1 MPDSYRLGPYRR
13 VLSRPGALRFSSAAL
28 VARLPISMVG
38 LGIVL
43 LVEGSTGSYGLAG
56 TVSAVFVL
64 AEAAFAVLH
73 GRWVDHF
80 GQSRVL
86 PIAISVF
93 GVGLALMMLAVQQ
106 DWPLALTYV
115 FAAVSGAA
123 LPQVGASVRTRWSHL
138 LDEPGEKQTAFAL
151 EAVLDEVVFVV
162 GPVVVTLLAT
172 SWHPVAGLT
181 CALVAGVVGTFA
193 FAAQRSTEPPAG
205 RTAPVDSVRPPMPW
219 RLVLPLALVCL
230 TLGALFGA
238 AEVTTVA
245 FAEEQGQRWIAGW
258 LLATWSLGSL
268 VAGLV
273 TGAIAWRSGP
283 DVRLRWGSAAMAL
296 AMLPLMFIHS
306 IPLMAVVLLVGGLA
320 IAPTMIGAMTMV
332 EQGVPPGRLTEGM
345 AILHTGI
352 VAGVAPGAA
361 VAGFVVDHSGASA
374 AYAVALAGGVL
385 GALAAR
391 TARPGPA
398 RVEAGS
404 PSLRA

>member
-1 MPDSYRLGPYRR
+1 MLDSYRR
-13 VLSRPGALRFSSAAL
+13 VLARPGAFRFSSAGL

-43 LVEGSTGSYGLAG
+43 LVEERTGSYGLAG

-64 AEAAFAVLH
+64 AEAACAVLH

-93 GVGLALMMLAVQQ
+93 GAGLALMMLAVEQ
-106 DWPLALTYV
+106 DWPQVLTYV

-138 LDEPGEKQTAFAL
+138 LDDAGEKQTAFAL

-162 GPVVVTLLAT
+162 GPVLVTLLAT

-181 CALVAGVVGTFA
+181 FALVTGVLGTFA

-205 RTAPVDSVRPPMPW
+205 RTAAAGPRAPMPW

-245 FAEEQGQRWIAGW
+245 FAEEQGKRWVAGW
-258 LLATWSLGSL
+258 LLAAWSFGSL

-283 DVRLRWGSAAMAL
+283 DARLRWGSAAMAL
-296 AMLPLMFIHS
+296 AMVPLMFIS
-306 IPLMAVVLLVGGLA
+306 SVPLMAVVLLVGGLA

-332 EQGVPPGRLTEGM
+332 EQGVPSSRLTEGM

-352 VAGVAPGAA
+352 VAGVAPGASI
-361 VAGFVVDHSGASA
+361 AGFVVDHSGASA

-385 GALAAR
+385 GALAAQ
-391 TARPGPA
+391 TARQAPPI
-398 RVEAGS
+398 
-404 PSLRA
+404 P

>member
-1 MPDSYRLGPYRR
+1 MPLVLDSYRR
-13 VLSRPGALRFSSAAL
+13 VLARPGALAFSSAAL

-43 LVEGSTGSYGLAG
+43 LVEASTGSYGLAG

-64 AEAAFAVLH
+64 AEAACAVLH

-86 PIAISVF
+86 PLAISVF
-93 GVGLALMMLAVQQ
+93 GAGLALMMVAVEN
-106 DWPLALTYV
+106 DWPRAWTYV
-115 FAAVSGAA
+115 FAAVAGAA

-162 GPVVVTLLAT
+162 GPVLVTLLAT
-172 SWHPVAGLT
+172 SWHPVAGLSA
-181 CALVAGVVGTFA
+181 ALVSGVVGTFA
-193 FAAQRSTEPPAG
+193 FAAQRRTEPPAG
-205 RTAPVDSVRPPMPW
+205 RSAPAAARAAMPW
-219 RLVLPLALVCL
+219 RLVLTLALVCL

-245 FAEEQGQRWIAGW
+245 FAEEHGQRWVAGW
-258 LLATWSLGSL
+258 LLAAWSLGSL
-268 VAGLV
+268 LAGLV
-273 TGAIAWRSGP
+273 TGAVAWRSSP

-296 AMLPLMFIHS
+296 AMAPLMFVDS
-306 IPLMAVVLLVGGLA
+306 VPLMAVVLLVGGFA
-320 IAPTMIGAMTMV
+320 IAPTMIAAMTMV
-332 EQGVPPGRLTEGM
+332 EQHVPAGRLTEGM

-352 VAGVAPGAA
+352 VAGVAPGAS

-374 AYAVALAGGVL
+374 AYAVALVGGVL
-385 GALAAR
+385 GALAAQ
-391 TARPGPA
+391 TARPGP
-398 RVEAGS
+398 
-404 PSLRA
+404 SLRT

>member
-1 MPDSYRLGPYRR
+1 MLDSYRR
-13 VLSRPGALRFSSAAL
+13 VLARPGAFRFSSAAL

-43 LVEGSTGSYGLAG
+43 LVEERTGSYGLAG

-93 GVGLALMMLAVQQ
+93 GAALALMMLAVEQ
-106 DWPLALTYV
+106 DWPRVLTYV

-138 LDEPGEKQTAFAL
+138 LDEAGEKQTAFAL

-162 GPVVVTLLAT
+162 GPVLVTFLAT

-181 CALVAGVVGTFA
+181 CALVTGVLGTFA
-193 FAAQRSTEPPAG
+193 FAVQRGTEPPAG
-205 RTAPVDSVRPPMPW
+205 RSAPTAARAPMPW

-245 FAEEQGQRWIAGW
+245 FAEEQGKRWAAGW
-258 LLATWSLGSL
+258 LLAAWSFGSL

-283 DVRLRWGSAAMAL
+283 EVRLRWGSAAMAL
-296 AMLPLMFIHS
+296 AMVPLMFVS
-306 IPLMAVVLLVGGLA
+306 SVPLMAVVLLVGGLA
-320 IAPTMIGAMTMV
+320 IAPTMIGTMTMV
-332 EQGVPPGRLTEGM
+332 EQGVPSSRLTEGM

-352 VAGVAPGAA
+352 VAGVAPGASI
-361 VAGFVVDHSGASA
+361 AGFVVDHSGASA

-385 GALAAR
+385 GALLAQ
-391 TARPGPA
+391 TARAAQP
-398 RVEAGS
+398 S
-404 PSLRA
+404 PTVRA

>member
-1 MPDSYRLGPYRR
+1 MLDSYGR
-13 VLSRPGALRFSSAAL
+13 VLRRPGAFAFSSAAL

-43 LVEGSTGSYGLAG
+43 LVEDRTGSYGLAG

-86 PIAISVF
+86 PIAISLF
-93 GVGLALMMLAVQQ
+93 GAGLALMMLAVERG
-106 DWPLALTYV
+106 WPGAWTYV
-115 FAAVSGAA
+115 FAALAGAS

-138 LDEPGEKQTAFAL
+138 LDDSREKQTAFAL

-162 GPVVVTLLAT
+162 GPVLVTLLAT

-181 CALVAGVVGTFA
+181 FALVTGVTGTFA
-193 FAAQRSTEPPAG
+193 FALQRRTEPPAG
-205 RTAPVDSVRPPMPW
+205 RTSPSRARAPMPW
-219 RLVLPLALVCL
+219 RLVLTLALVCL

-245 FAEEQGQRWIAGW
+245 FAEEQGRRWVAGW
-258 LLATWSLGSL
+258 LLAAWSFGSL

-283 DVRLRWGSAAMAL
+283 EARLRWGSAAMAL
-296 AMLPLMFIHS
+296 AMVPLPFIGS
-306 IPLMAVVLLVGGLA
+306 VPVMAVVLLVGGLS
-320 IAPTMIGAMTMV
+320 IAPTLIGTMTMV
-332 EQGVPPGRLTEGM
+332 EQGVPSSRLTEGM
-345 AILHTGI
+345 AILHTGL
-352 VAGVAPGAA
+352 VAGVAPGAT
-361 VAGFVVDHSGASA
+361 VAGFVVDHGGASA
-374 AYAVALAGGVL
+374 AYVVALAGGVL
-385 GALAAR
+385 AALVAQ
-391 TARPGPA
+391 TARPA
-398 RVEAGS
+398 R
-404 PSLRA
+404 R

>member
-1 MPDSYRLGPYRR
+1 MLDSYRR
-13 VLSRPGALRFSSAAL
+13 VLVRPGAIAFSSAAL

-43 LVEGSTGSYGLAG
+43 LVQQRTGSYGLAG
-56 TVSAVFVL
+56 TVSAAFVL

-86 PIAISVF
+86 PVAISIF
-93 GVGLALMMLAVQQ
+93 GAGLALMMLAVEQ
-106 DWPLALTYV
+106 DWPRALTYV
-115 FAAVSGAA
+115 FAAISGAA

-138 LDEPGEKQTAFAL
+138 LDQPGDVQTAFAL

-162 GPVVVTLLAT
+162 GPVLVTLLAT
-172 SWHPVAGLT
+172 SWHPVAGLSF
-181 CALVAGVVGTFA
+181 ALVAGVVGTFS
-193 FAAQRSTEPPAG
+193 FAAQRRTEPPAG
-205 RTAPVDSVRPPMPW
+205 RSVRTGVRAPMPW

-238 AEVTTVA
+238 TEVTTVA
-245 FAEEQGQRWIAGW
+245 FAEEQGVRWAAGW
-258 LLATWSLGSL
+258 LLAIWSLGSL

-273 TGAIAWRSGP
+273 TGAVAWRSGP

-296 AMLPLMFIHS
+296 AMAPLMFIQS
-306 IPLMAVVLLVGGLA
+306 VPLMAVVLLVGGLA

-332 EQGVPPGRLTEGM
+332 EQGVPSSRLTEGM

-352 VAGVAPGAA
+352 VAGVAPGASI
-361 VAGFVVDHSGASA
+361 AGFVVDHQGASA

-385 GALAAR
+385 GALAALTVPR
-391 TARPGPA
+391 SSS
-398 RVEAGS
+398 V
-404 PSLRA
+404 RA

>member
-1 MPDSYRLGPYRR
+1 MLDSYRR
-13 VLSRPGALRFSSAAL
+13 VLSRPGALRFSTAAL

-43 LVEGSTGSYGLAG
+43 LVEERTGSYGLAG

-80 GQSRVL
+80 GQFRVL
-86 PIAISVF
+86 PTAISIF
-93 GVGLALMMLAVQQ
+93 GAGLALMMLAVER
-106 DWPLALTYV
+106 DWPMALTYV
-115 FAAVSGAA
+115 FAAISGAA

-172 SWHPVAGLT
+172 SWDPVAGLT
-181 CALVAGVVGTFA
+181 FALVSGVVGTFA
-193 FAAQRSTEPPAG
+193 FAVQRATEPPAG
-205 RTAPVDSVRPPMPW
+205 TATTADGVRPAMPW

-245 FAEEQGQRWIAGW
+245 FAEEQGKRWIAGW
-258 LLATWSLGSL
+258 LLAAWSFGSL

-296 AMLPLMFIHS
+296 AMAPLMFIDS
-306 IPLMAVVLLVGGLA
+306 IGLMAVVLLVGGLA
-320 IAPTMIGAMTMV
+320 IAPTLIGTMTMV
-332 EQGVPPGRLTEGM
+332 EQGVPSGRLTEGM

-374 AYAVALAGGVL
+374 AYAVALVGGIL
-385 GALAAR
+385 GALAAQ
-391 TARPGPA
+391 TARPN
-398 RVEAGS
+398 RVASQAGS

>member
-1 MPDSYRLGPYRR
+1 MRLMLDSYRR
-13 VLSRPGALRFSSAAL
+13 VLARPGAFAFSSAAL

-43 LVEGSTGSYGLAG
+43 LVEERTGSYGLAG
-56 TVSAVFVL
+56 TVAAVFVL

-80 GQSRVL
+80 GQARVL
-86 PIAISVF
+86 PLAISVF
-93 GVGLALMMLAVQQ
+93 GAGLALMMLAVEQG
-106 DWPLALTYV
+106 WARPWTYV
-115 FAAVSGAA
+115 FAAVAGAS

-138 LDEPGEKQTAFAL
+138 LDEPGDKQTAFAL

-162 GPVVVTLLAT
+162 GPVLVTLLAT
-172 SWHPVAGLT
+172 GWHPVAGLS
-181 CALVAGVVGTFA
+181 VAVVSGVLGTFA
-193 FAAQRSTEPPAG
+193 LAVQRRTEPPAG
-205 RTAPVDSVRPPMPW
+205 RASPTVERSPMPW

-245 FAEEQGQRWIAGW
+245 FAEEQGARWVAGW
-258 LLATWSLGSL
+258 LLAAWSFGSL

-273 TGAIAWRSGP
+273 TGAVVWRSGP

-296 AMLPLMFIHS
+296 AMAPLAFVS
-306 IPLMAVVLLVGGLA
+306 SVPLMAVVLLVGGLA
-320 IAPTMIGAMTMV
+320 IAPTLISAMTMV
-332 EQGVPPGRLTEGM
+332 EQGVPSGRLTEGM

-352 VAGVAPGAA
+352 VAGVAPGASI
-361 VAGFVVDHSGASA
+361 AGFVVDHHGASA

-385 GALAAR
+385 GALAAQ
-391 TARPGPA
+391 TARPTRRMP
-398 RVEAGS
+398 
-404 PSLRA
+404 

>member
-1 MPDSYRLGPYRR
+1 MRLMLDSYRR
-13 VLSRPGALRFSSAAL
+13 VLARPGAFAFSSAAL

-43 LVEGSTGSYGLAG
+43 LVEERTGSYGLAG
-56 TVSAVFVL
+56 TVAAVFVL

-80 GQSRVL
+80 GQARVL
-86 PIAISVF
+86 PLAISVF
-93 GVGLALMMLAVQQ
+93 GAGLALMMLAVEQ
-106 DWPLALTYV
+106 DWARPWTYV
-115 FAAVSGAA
+115 FAAVAGAS

-138 LDEPGEKQTAFAL
+138 LDEPADKQTAFAL

-172 SWHPVAGLT
+172 GWHPVAGLSF
-181 CALVAGVVGTFA
+181 AVASGVLGTFA
-193 FAAQRSTEPPAG
+193 LAVQRRTEPPAG
-205 RTAPVDSVRPPMPW
+205 RASPAAERSPMPW

-245 FAEEQGQRWIAGW
+245 FAEEQGARWVAGW
-258 LLATWSLGSL
+258 LLAAWSFGSL

-273 TGAIAWRSGP
+273 TGAVVWSSGP

-296 AMLPLMFIHS
+296 AMAPLAFVSS

-320 IAPTMIGAMTMV
+320 IAPTMISAMTMV
-332 EQGVPPGRLTEGM
+332 EQGVAPGRLTEGM

-352 VAGVAPGAA
+352 VAGVAPGASI
-361 VAGFVVDHSGASA
+361 AGFVVDHHGASA
-374 AYAVALAGGVL
+374 AYAVALAGGIL
-385 GALAAR
+385 GALAAQ
-391 TARPGPA
+391 TARPP
-398 RVEAGS
+398 RRM
-404 PSLRA
+404 P

>member
-1 MPDSYRLGPYRR
+1 MLDSYRR
-13 VLSRPGALRFSSAAL
+13 VLAHPGALAFSGAAL

-43 LVEGSTGSYGLAG
+43 LVEERTGSYGLAG
-56 TVSAVFVL
+56 SVSAVFVL

-86 PIAISVF
+86 PAAISVF
-93 GVGLALMMLAVQQ
+93 GAGLALMMLAVER
-106 DWPLALTYV
+106 DWPRLLTYV
-115 FAAVSGAA
+115 FAGVSGAA

-138 LDEPGEKQTAFAL
+138 LDSAGDKQTAFAL

-181 CALVAGVVGTFA
+181 FALVSGVVGTLA
-193 FAAQRSTEPPAG
+193 FAAQRHTEPPSG
-205 RTAPVDSVRPPMPW
+205 RVRTAGGSDPMPW
-219 RLVLPLALVCL
+219 RLVLPLAVVCL

-245 FAEEQGQRWIAGW
+245 FAEEQGQRWAAGW
-258 LLATWSLGSL
+258 LLAAWSLGSL

-273 TGAIAWRSGP
+273 TGAIVWRSGP
-283 DVRLRWGSAAMAL
+283 EVRLRWGSAAMAV
-296 AMLPLMFIHS
+296 AMAPLMFVQS
-306 IPLMAVVLLVGGLA
+306 VPLMAVVLLVGGLA
-320 IAPTMIGAMTMV
+320 IAPTLIGTMTMV
-332 EQGVPPGRLTEGM
+332 EQGVLSSRLTEGM

-352 VAGVAPGAA
+352 VAGVAPGAG

-374 AYAVALAGGVL
+374 AYGVALVGGVL
-385 GALAAR
+385 GALAAL
-391 TARPGPA
+391 TARP
-398 RVEAGS
+398 S
-404 PSLRA
+404 PTVRA

>member
-1 MPDSYRLGPYRR
+1 MPLVLDSYRR
-13 VLSRPGALRFSSAAL
+13 VLARPGAFAFSSAAL

-43 LVEGSTGSYGLAG
+43 LVEERTGSYGLAG

-73 GRWVDHF
+73 GRWVDHY

-86 PIAISVF
+86 PLAISVF
-93 GVGLALMMLAVQQ
+93 GVGLALMMMAVEQ
-106 DWPLALTYV
+106 DWPRAWTYV
-115 FAAVSGAA
+115 FAAVAGAA

-138 LDEPGEKQTAFAL
+138 LDDPAEKQTAFAL

-162 GPVVVTLLAT
+162 GPVLVTLLAT

-181 CALVAGVVGTFA
+181 AALVSGVVGTFA
-193 FAAQRSTEPPAG
+193 FAAQRRTEPPAG
-205 RTAPVDSVRPPMPW
+205 RSAPAAVRPAMPW
-219 RLVLPLALVCL
+219 RLVLTLALVCL

-245 FAEEQGQRWIAGW
+245 FAEEQGQRWVAGW
-258 LLATWSLGSL
+258 LLAAWSLGSL

-296 AMLPLMFIHS
+296 AMAPLMFVDS
-306 IPLMAVVLLVGGLA
+306 VPLMAVVLLVGGLA
-320 IAPTMIGAMTMV
+320 IAPTMIAAMTMV
-332 EQGVPPGRLTEGM
+332 EQGVPAGRLTEGM

-352 VAGVAPGAA
+352 VAGVAPGAS
-361 VAGFVVDHSGASA
+361 VAGLVVDHSGASA
-374 AYAVALAGGVL
+374 AYAVALVGGLL
-385 GALAAR
+385 GALAAQA
-391 TARPGPA
+391 ARPA
-398 RVEAGS
+398 
-404 PSLRA
+404 PSLRT

>member
-1 MPDSYRLGPYRR
+1 MLDSYHR
-13 VLSRPGALRFSSAAL
+13 VLVRPGALGFSSAAL

-43 LVEGSTGSYGLAG
+43 LVEQRTGSYGLAG
-56 TVSAVFVL
+56 TVSAAFVL

-73 GRWVDHF
+73 GRWVDHH

-86 PIAISVF
+86 PLAISVF
-93 GVGLALMMLAVQQ
+93 GAGLALMMLAVER

-138 LDEPGEKQTAFAL
+138 LDEADEVQTAFAL

-162 GPVVVTLLAT
+162 GPVLVTVLAT
-172 SWHPVAGLT
+172 SWHPVAGLSV
-181 CALVAGVVGTFA
+181 ALVTGVIGTLA

-205 RTAPVDSVRPPMPW
+205 RTTATAGERVPMPW

-230 TLGALFGA
+230 SLGALFGA
-238 AEVTTVA
+238 SEVTTVA
-245 FAEEQGQRWIAGW
+245 FAEEQGRPWAAGW
-258 LLATWSLGSL
+258 LLAVWSLGSL

-273 TGAIAWRSGP
+273 TGAVAWRSGP
-283 DVRLRWGSAAMAL
+283 EVRLRWGSAAMAL
-296 AMLPLMFIHS
+296 AMAPLMFVDSLPLMA
-306 IPLMAVVLLVGGLA
+306 LVLLVGGLS

-332 EQGVPPGRLTEGM
+332 QQGVPTGRLTEGM

-352 VAGVAPGAA
+352 VAGVAPGASI
-361 VAGFVVDHSGASA
+361 AGFVVDHSGASS
-374 AYAVALAGGVL
+374 AYAVALVGGVL
-385 GALAAR
+385 GAIAAQTVR
-391 TARPGPA
+391 RSPA
-398 RVEAGS
+398 VATV
-404 PSLRA
+404 RA

>member
-1 MPDSYRLGPYRR
+1 MLDSYRR
-13 VLSRPGALRFSSAAL
+13 VLARPGAFRFSSAAL

-43 LVEGSTGSYGLAG
+43 LVEERTGSYGLAG

-93 GVGLALMMLAVQQ
+93 GAGLALMMLAVEQ
-106 DWPLALTYV
+106 DWPRVLTYV
-115 FAAVSGAA
+115 FAAISGAA

-138 LDEPGEKQTAFAL
+138 LDDSGEKQTAFAL

-162 GPVVVTLLAT
+162 GPVLVTLLAT

-181 CALVAGVVGTFA
+181 CALVSGVLGTFA
-193 FAAQRSTEPPAG
+193 FAAQRSTEPPPG
-205 RTAPVDSVRPPMPW
+205 RTAVTRVRAPMPW

-245 FAEEQGQRWIAGW
+245 FAEEQGQRWAAGW
-258 LLATWSLGSL
+258 LLAAWSFGSL

-296 AMLPLMFIHS
+296 AMVPLMFVS
-306 IPLMAVVLLVGGLA
+306 SVPLMAAVLLVGGLA

-332 EQGVPPGRLTEGM
+332 EQGVPSSRLTEGM

-352 VAGVAPGAA
+352 VAGVAPGASL
-361 VAGFVVDHSGASA
+361 AGFVVDHSGASA
-374 AYAVALAGGVL
+374 AYAVALVGGVL
-385 GALAAR
+385 GALVAQ
-391 TARPGPA
+391 TARHAPPI
-398 RVEAGS
+398 
-404 PSLRA
+404 P

>member
-1 MPDSYRLGPYRR
+1 MLDSYRR

-43 LVEGSTGSYGLAG
+43 LVEERTGSYGIAG

-64 AEAAFAVLH
+64 AEATFAVLH

-80 GQSRVL
+80 GQFRVL
-86 PIAISVF
+86 PIAISIF
-93 GVGLALMMLAVQQ
+93 GAGLALMMLAVEQ
-106 DWPLALTYV
+106 DWPRALTYV

-181 CALVAGVVGTFA
+181 FALVTGVLGTFA
-193 FAAQRSTEPPAG
+193 FALQRGTEPPAG
-205 RTAPVDSVRPPMPW
+205 IGRTTDGVRPAMPW
-219 RLVLPLALVCL
+219 RVVLPLALVCL

-245 FAEEQGQRWIAGW
+245 FAEEQGRRWIAGW
-258 LLATWSLGSL
+258 LLAAWSSGSL

-296 AMLPLMFIHS
+296 AMAPLMFIHS
-306 IPLMAVVLLVGGLA
+306 VPLMAVVLLVGGMA

-332 EQGVPPGRLTEGM
+332 EQGVPSGRLTEGM

-361 VAGFVVDHSGASA
+361 VAGYVVDHSGASA
-374 AYAVALAGGVL
+374 AYAVALVGGVL
-385 GALAAR
+385 GALAAQ
-391 TARPGPA
+391 TARPK
-398 RVEAGS
+398 RVASRAGS

>member
-1 MPDSYRLGPYRR
+1 MLDSYRR
-13 VLSRPGALRFSSAAL
+13 VLARPGALRFSSAAL

-43 LVEGSTGSYGLAG
+43 LVEERTGSYGLAG

-93 GVGLALMMLAVQQ
+93 GAGLALMMLAVEQ
-106 DWPLALTYV
+106 DWPTVLTYV

-138 LDEPGEKQTAFAL
+138 LDEAGEKQTAFAL

-162 GPVVVTLLAT
+162 GPVLVTLLAT

-181 CALVAGVVGTFA
+181 FALVSGVLGTFA
-193 FAAQRSTEPPAG
+193 FAVQRATEPPAG
-205 RTAPVDSVRPPMPW
+205 RTAEAGARSPMPW

-245 FAEEQGQRWIAGW
+245 FAEEQGERWVAGW
-258 LLATWSLGSL
+258 LLAAWSFGSL

-296 AMLPLMFIHS
+296 AMVPLMFISS
-306 IPLMAVVLLVGGLA
+306 IPLMAVVLLIGGLA
-320 IAPTMIGAMTMV
+320 IAPTMIGTMTMV
-332 EQGVPPGRLTEGM
+332 EQGVPSSRLTEGM

-352 VAGVAPGAA
+352 VAGVAPGASI
-361 VAGFVVDHSGASA
+361 AGFVVDHSGASA

-385 GALAAR
+385 GALIAQ
-391 TARPGPA
+391 TARSTPA
-398 RVEAGS
+398 I
-404 PSLRA
+404 P

>member
-1 MPDSYRLGPYRR
+1 MLDSYRR
-13 VLSRPGALRFSSAAL
+13 VLAHPGALAFSSAAL

-43 LVEGSTGSYGLAG
+43 LVEQSTGSYGLAG

-73 GRWVDHF
+73 GRLVDSY
-80 GQSRVL
+80 GQSKVL
-86 PIAISVF
+86 PAAISIF
-93 GVGLALMMLAVQQ
+93 GAGLALMMLAVEQ
-106 DWPLALTYV
+106 DWPRVLTYV

-138 LDEPGEKQTAFAL
+138 LDDPGQKQTAFAL

-162 GPVVVTLLAT
+162 GPVLVTLLAT

-181 CALVAGVVGTFA
+181 AALVTGLVGTYA

-205 RTAPVDSVRPPMPW
+205 RTQASVVRASMPW

-245 FAEEQGQRWIAGW
+245 FAEEAGKRWVAGW
-258 LLATWSLGSL
+258 LLAAWSFGSL

-283 DVRLRWGSAAMAL
+283 EARLRWGAAAMAL
-296 AMLPLMFIHS
+296 AMAPLMFIES
-306 IPLMAVVLLVGGLA
+306 VPLMAAVLLVGGLA

-332 EQGVPPGRLTEGM
+332 EQGVASSRLTEGM

-352 VAGVAPGAA
+352 VAGVAPGASI
-361 VAGFVVDHSGASA
+361 AGFVVDHHGASA
-374 AYAVALAGGVL
+374 AYSVALVGGVL
-385 GALAAR
+385 GALLAQTAR
-391 TARPGPA
+391 TGRPS
-398 RVEAGS
+398 R
-404 PSLRA
+404 

>member
-1 MPDSYRLGPYRR
+1 MLDSYRR
-13 VLSRPGALRFSSAAL
+13 VLVRPGALAFSSAAL

-43 LVEGSTGSYGLAG
+43 LVQQRTGSYGLAG
-56 TVSAVFVL
+56 TVSAAFVL

-80 GQSRVL
+80 GQSLVL

-93 GVGLALMMLAVQQ
+93 GAGLALMMLAVEQ
-106 DWPLALTYV
+106 DWPHVLTYV
-115 FAAVSGAA
+115 YAAISGAA

-138 LDEPGEKQTAFAL
+138 LDEPREVQTAFAL

-162 GPVVVTLLAT
+162 GPVLVTLLAT
-172 SWHPVAGLT
+172 SWHPVAGLSF
-181 CALVAGVVGTFA
+181 ALVAGVVGTLS
-193 FAAQRSTEPPAG
+193 FAAQRGTEPPAG
-205 RTAPVDSVRPPMPW
+205 RTVSTGVRAPMPW
-219 RLVLPLALVCL
+219 RLVLTLALVCL
-230 TLGALFGA
+230 SLGTLFGA

-245 FAEEQGQRWIAGW
+245 FAEEQGMRWAAGW
-258 LLATWSLGSL
+258 LLAAWSFGSL

-273 TGAIAWRSGP
+273 TGAILWRSGP

-296 AMLPLMFIHS
+296 AMAPLMFVQS
-306 IPLMAVVLLVGGLA
+306 VPVMAVVLLVGGLA

-332 EQGVPPGRLTEGM
+332 EQGVPSSRLTEGM

-352 VAGVAPGAA
+352 VAGVAPGASI
-361 VAGFVVDHSGASA
+361 AGFVVDHSGASA
-374 AYAVALAGGVL
+374 AYAVALVAGLL

-391 TARPGPA
+391 TAPRSSSV
-398 RVEAGS
+398 RS
-404 PSLRA
+404 

>member
-1 MPDSYRLGPYRR
+1 MLDSYAR
-13 VLSRPGALRFSSAAL
+13 VLRRPGALAFSGAGL

-43 LVEGSTGSYGLAG
+43 LVEERTGSYGLAG

-64 AEAAFAVLH
+64 AEAAFAVIH
-73 GRWVDHF
+73 GRWVDHH
-80 GQSRVL
+80 GQARVL

-93 GVGLALMMLAVQQ
+93 AAGLSLMILAVEQ
-106 DWPLALTYV
+106 DWPTAWTYV
-115 FAAVSGAA
+115 FAALGGAA

-138 LDEPGEKQTAFAL
+138 LDEPAEKQTAFAL

-162 GPVVVTLLAT
+162 GPVLVTLLAT
-172 SWHPVAGLT
+172 SWHPVAGLGL
-181 CALVAGVVGTFA
+181 ALVSGVAGTFA
-193 FAAQRSTEPPAG
+193 FAAQRRTEPPAG
-205 RTAPVDSVRPPMPW
+205 RTVVADGPRPAMPW

-245 FAEEQGQRWIAGW
+245 FAEEQGHRGVAGW
-258 LLATWSLGSL
+258 LLATWSFGSL

-296 AMLPLMFIHS
+296 AMVPLMFVS
-306 IPLMAVVLLVGGLA
+306 SLPLMAVVLLIGGLA

-332 EQGVPPGRLTEGM
+332 EQGVPPTRLTEGM

-352 VAGVAPGAA
+352 VAGVAPGAS

-385 GALAAR
+385 GALAAQ
-391 TARPGPA
+391 TACPPRMA
-398 RVEAGS
+398 R
-404 PSLRA
+404 

>member
-1 MPDSYRLGPYRR
+1 MRLMLDSYRR
-13 VLSRPGALRFSSAAL
+13 VLARPGAFAFSSAAL

-43 LVEGSTGSYGLAG
+43 LVEERTGSYGLAG
-56 TVSAVFVL
+56 TVAAVFVL

-80 GQSRVL
+80 GQARVL
-86 PIAISVF
+86 PLAISVF
-93 GVGLALMMLAVQQ
+93 GAGLALMMLAVEQ
-106 DWPLALTYV
+106 DWARPWTYV
-115 FAAVSGAA
+115 FAAVAGAS

-138 LDEPGEKQTAFAL
+138 LDEPADKQTAFAL

-172 SWHPVAGLT
+172 GWHPVAGLSF
-181 CALVAGVVGTFA
+181 AVATGVLGTFA
-193 FAAQRSTEPPAG
+193 LAVQRRTEPPAG
-205 RTAPVDSVRPPMPW
+205 RASPAAERSPMPW

-245 FAEEQGQRWIAGW
+245 FAEEQGARWVAGW
-258 LLATWSLGSL
+258 LLAAWSFGSL

-273 TGAIAWRSGP
+273 TGAVVWRSGP

-296 AMLPLMFIHS
+296 AMAPLAFVSS

-320 IAPTMIGAMTMV
+320 IAPTMISAMTMV
-332 EQGVPPGRLTEGM
+332 EQGVAPGRLTEGM

-352 VAGVAPGAA
+352 VAGVAPGASI
-361 VAGFVVDHSGASA
+361 AGFVVDHHGASA
-374 AYAVALAGGVL
+374 AYAVALAGGIL
-385 GALAAR
+385 GALAAQ
-391 TARPGPA
+391 TARPPH
-398 RVEAGS
+398 RM
-404 PSLRA
+404 P

>member
-1 MPDSYRLGPYRR
+1 MRLMLDSYRR
-13 VLSRPGALRFSSAAL
+13 VLARPGAFAFSSAAL

-43 LVEGSTGSYGLAG
+43 LVEERTDSYGVAG
-56 TVSAVFVL
+56 TVAAVFVL
-64 AEAAFAVLH
+64 AEATFAVLH

-86 PIAISVF
+86 PLAISVF
-93 GVGLALMMLAVQQ
+93 GTGLALMMLAVEQG
-106 DWPLALTYV
+106 WPRAWTYV
-115 FAAVSGAA
+115 FAAFAGAS

-138 LDEPGEKQTAFAL
+138 LDEPADKQTAFAL

-172 SWHPVAGLT
+172 GWHPVAGLSF
-181 CALVAGVVGTFA
+181 AVASGVLGTFA
-193 FAAQRSTEPPAG
+193 LAVQRRTEPPAG
-205 RTAPVDSVRPPMPW
+205 RASPAAERSPMPW

-245 FAEEQGQRWIAGW
+245 FAEERGARWVAGW
-258 LLATWSLGSL
+258 LLAIWSFGSL

-273 TGAIAWRSGP
+273 TGAIMWRSGP

-296 AMLPLMFIHS
+296 AMVPLMFVS
-306 IPLMAVVLLVGGLA
+306 SVPLMAVVLLVGGLA
-320 IAPTMIGAMTMV
+320 IAPTLISAMTMV

-345 AILHTGI
+345 AILHTGL
-352 VAGVAPGAA
+352 VAGVAPGASI
-361 VAGFVVDHSGASA
+361 AGFVVDHSGASA

-385 GALAAR
+385 GALAAQ
-391 TARPGPA
+391 TARPERRMP
-398 RVEAGS
+398 
-404 PSLRA
+404 

>member
-1 MPDSYRLGPYRR
+1 MPLVLDSYRR
-13 VLSRPGALRFSSAAL
+13 VLARPGALAFSSAAL

-43 LVEGSTGSYGLAG
+43 LVEASTGSYGLAG

-64 AEAAFAVLH
+64 AEAACAVLH

-86 PIAISVF
+86 PLAISVF
-93 GVGLALMMLAVQQ
+93 GAGLALMMVAVEN
-106 DWPLALTYV
+106 DWPRAWTYV
-115 FAAVSGAA
+115 FAAVAGAA

-162 GPVVVTLLAT
+162 GPVLVTLLAT

-181 CALVAGVVGTFA
+181 AALVSGVVGTFA
-193 FAAQRSTEPPAG
+193 FAAQRRTEPPAG
-205 RTAPVDSVRPPMPW
+205 RSAPAAARAAMPW
-219 RLVLPLALVCL
+219 RLVLTLALVCL

-245 FAEEQGQRWIAGW
+245 FAEEHGQRWVAGW
-258 LLATWSLGSL
+258 LLAAWSLGSL
-268 VAGLV
+268 LAGLV
-273 TGAIAWRSGP
+273 TGAVAWRSSP

-296 AMLPLMFIHS
+296 AMAPLMFVDS
-306 IPLMAVVLLVGGLA
+306 VPLMAVVLLVGGFA
-320 IAPTMIGAMTMV
+320 IAPTMIAAMTMV
-332 EQGVPPGRLTEGM
+332 EQHVPAGRLTEGM

-352 VAGVAPGAA
+352 VAGVAPGAS

-374 AYAVALAGGVL
+374 AYAVALVGGVL
-385 GALAAR
+385 GALAAQ
-391 TARPGPA
+391 TARP
-398 RVEAGS
+398 S
-404 PSLRA
+404 PSLRT

>member
-1 MPDSYRLGPYRR
+1 MLDSYRR
-13 VLSRPGALRFSSAAL
+13 VLARPGAFRFSSAAL

-43 LVEGSTGSYGLAG
+43 LVEERTGSYGLAG

-73 GRWVDHF
+73 GRWVDHH

-93 GVGLALMMLAVQQ
+93 GAGLALMMLAVEQ
-106 DWPLALTYV
+106 DWPRVLTYV
-115 FAAVSGAA
+115 FAAVAGAA

-138 LDEPGEKQTAFAL
+138 LDDAGEKQTAFAL

-162 GPVVVTLLAT
+162 GPVLVTFLAT

-181 CALVAGVVGTFA
+181 FALVTGVVGTFA
-193 FAAQRSTEPPAG
+193 FAAQRATEPPAR
-205 RTAPVDSVRPPMPW
+205 RTAPTGVRAPMPW

-245 FAEEQGQRWIAGW
+245 FAEEQGKRWVAGW
-258 LLATWSLGSL
+258 LLAAWSFGSL

-273 TGAIAWRSGP
+273 TGAVAWRAGP

-296 AMLPLMFIHS
+296 SMAPLMFVPS
-306 IPLMAVVLLVGGLA
+306 VPLMAALLLIGGLA
-320 IAPTMIGAMTMV
+320 TAPTLISTMTMV
-332 EQGVPPGRLTEGM
+332 EQGVPPSRLTEGM
-345 AILHTGI
+345 AILHTGL
-352 VAGVAPGAA
+352 VAGVAPGASI
-361 VAGFVVDHSGASA
+361 AGFVVDHSGSSA
-374 AYAVALAGGVL
+374 GYAVALAGGVV
-385 GALAAR
+385 GALVAQ
-391 TARPGPA
+391 TARLGRPA
-398 RVEAGS
+398 VQPS
-404 PSLRA
+404 PSVRA